1 MTEMIDSNEILEV
14 NDDKIVTHLLI
25 DLKHIVKVEDP
36 WPPFRNKPHSTRT
49 FFSEINVRGD
59 QYKTEGNTYKYF

>member
-36 WPPFRNKPHSTRT
+36 
-49 FFSEINVRGD
+49 
-59 QYKTEGNTYKYF
+59 